1 MKTSTRNCFHGVISQ
16 IDELNG
22 VYQIAVQQHDFI
34 VYSHISPHAFA
45 RLQPKIGNM
54 AIVMIKAS
62 AVSLMAEI
70 TPFRLSAENVLLG
83 TIDAVERGAV
93 NNIVLISLKNGE
105 NAVATITLDS
115 SEHLDVHAGAE
126 IYAVFNASNTILGVV

>member
-1 MKTSTRNCFHGVISQ
+1 
-16 IDELNG
+16 
-22 VYQIAVQQHDFI
+22 
-34 VYSHISPHAFA
+34 
-45 RLQPKIGNM
+45 M

-115 SEHLDVHAGAE
+115 SEHLDVHAGEE
-126 IYAVFNASNTILGVV
+126 IYAVFNASNTILGLV